1 MIRVLTFLLLLAS
14 AVVPQAAP
22 AAYDKENPLKRRVA
36 SVFISKAFI
45 NEQLK
50 ARTVKAPMFKGLK
63 IELDDKSDE
72 MYLLGKIQVPLEEM
86 RTMNVE
92 PGLGEFKFRLTMKPS
107 VTKDGHLVLEFPL
120 QETYFYPASTNGSK
134 NDRIIVPTELL
145 SLGLAS
151 ARGYL
156 SALSGDMSTYDRKT
170 AKLKSELSALQRDI
184 KNEKDSA
191 KIEDLKLQK
200 KLLDLQIQAVPIERA
215 RMEATAKSV
224 NTILAFSGETD
235 IDLNE
240 EISARKN
247 AITLK
252 LKLSKLLP
260 YLKDIELGG
269 VRVSHDKVDGG
280 GEDYLVVDVDSQLE
294 EVPAPSQRGPRQQR
308 TALKTAPSLLIRL
321 NQNIFNS
328 KALGDI
334 KKSKMADIR
343 DFEMTLKDDGLHVSG
358 KWHKYFFNIPF
369 DTTVDFETTA
379 PDVFEI
385 RLREL
390 NVEGIDLKFLTKF
403 ALDAVKDRLDAA
415 LAGICTF
422 EYLGED
428 KDASH
433 VLKVTVE
440 PKKLV
445 PAYPNLHLVAVDVG
459 NRQFMLKIG
468 HTEEEKP

>member
-1 MIRVLTFLLLLAS
+1 MRVFLSFLVFILTMAS
-14 AVVPQAAP
+14 KAP
-22 AAYDKENPLKRRVA
+22 AAYDPENPLKRRVA
-36 SVFISKAFI
+36 SVFISKSFI

-50 ARTVKAPMFKGLK
+50 ARTAKAPIFQNFK
-63 IELDDKSDE
+63 IELDAKSDK
-72 MYLLGKIQVPLEEM
+72 MFLVGKIQVPLEEM
-86 RTMNVE
+86 RAMNYE
-92 PGLGEFKFRLTMKPS
+92 PGLGEFKFRVTIKPS

-120 QETYFYPASTNGSK
+120 KETYFYPAHSK
-134 NDRIIVPTELL
+134 DSKGDRVVVPVELL

-156 SALSGDMSTYDRKT
+156 SALSGDFSTYDRKT
-170 AKLKSELSALQRDI
+170 AKLKAEIKNIQRSI
-184 KNEKDSA
+184 INEKDPA
-191 KIEDLKLQK
+191 KVEDFKLQK
-200 KLLDLQIQAVPIERA
+200 KLIDLQLQAIPIERA
-215 RMEATAKSV
+215 RMEGTAKSV
-224 NTILAFSGETD
+224 NNILAFSGEKE
-235 IDLNE
+235 INLSE

-252 LKLSKLLP
+252 IRLSRLLP

-269 VRVSHDKVDGG
+269 VRISHDKIDGG

-308 TALKTAPSLLIRL
+308 VGLKVAPSLLIRL
-321 NQNIFNS
+321 NQNIFTS
-328 KALGDI
+328 KALVSMQ
-334 KKSKMADIR
+334 KSKMGEIR
-343 DFEMTLKDDGLHVSG
+343 DFEMALKDDGLHVSG
-358 KWHKYFFNIPF
+358 KWHKFFINFPF
-369 DTTVDFETTA
+369 DTTVDFVTTK

-390 NVEGIDLKFLTKF
+390 NVKGFDLKFLTKF

-415 LAGICTF
+415 LAGICSF
-422 EYLGED
+422 EYLGEGED
-428 KDASH
+428 ESQ
-433 VLKVTVE
+433 VLQVTVE

-468 HTEEEKP
+468 HIE

>member
-1 MIRVLTFLLLLAS
+1 MIRVLTFLLLLAP
-14 AVVPQAAP
+14 AVAP
-22 AAYDKENPLKRRVA
+22 LGVHAAYDKENPLKRRVA

-50 ARTVKAPMFKGLK
+50 ARTAKAQMFQNLK

-107 VTKDGHLVLEFPL
+107 VTQDGHLVLEFPL
-120 QETYFYPASTNGSK
+120 KETYFYPASTSGNQ

-145 SLGLAS
+145 SLGLAA

-156 SALSGDMSTYDRKT
+156 SALSGDMSTYDRKM
-170 AKLKSELSALQRDI
+170 AKLKSEMATLRRDI
-184 KNEKDSA
+184 KNEKDPV
-191 KIEDLKLQK
+191 KVEDLKLQK

-215 RMEATAKSV
+215 RMETTAKSV
-224 NTILAFSGETD
+224 NTILAFSGEKD
-235 IDLNE
+235 INLNE

-308 TALKTAPSLLIRL
+308 VALKAAPSLLIRL

-358 KWHKYFFNIPF
+358 KWHKYFINIPF

-390 NVEGIDLKFLTKF
+390 NIEGIDLKFLTKF

-422 EYLGED
+422 EYLGEG
-428 KDASH
+428 KDASQ

-468 HTEEEKP
+468 HTE

>member
-1 MIRVLTFLLLLAS
+1 MIRTLTSALVCVGIAALILSPQWALA
-14 AVVPQAAP
+14 AF
-22 AAYDKENPLKRRVA
+22 DKENPLKRRVA

-50 ARTVKAPMFKGLK
+50 ARTAKAPIFKDFK
-63 IELDDKSDE
+63 IELDDKSDQ
-72 MYLLGKIQVPLEEM
+72 MFLLGKIQVPLEEM
-86 RTMNVE
+86 RAMNYE
-92 PGLGEFKFRLTMKPS
+92 PGLGEFKFRVTMKPS

-120 QETYFYPASTNGSK
+120 KETYFFPAVSNDNK
-134 NDRIIVPTELL
+134 NDRVIVPVELL
-145 SLGLAS
+145 SLAMAS

-156 SALSGDMSTYDRKT
+156 SALSGDMSTFDRKL
-170 AKLKSELSALQRDI
+170 AKLKSEMAVIQKSI
-184 KNEKDSA
+184 KAEKDPA
-191 KIEDLKLQK
+191 KVDDLKLQK

-215 RMEATAKSV
+215 RMEGTAKSV
-224 NTILAFSGETD
+224 SNILAFSGEKD
-235 IDLNE
+235 INLNE
-240 EISARKN
+240 EIQARKN

-252 LKLSKLLP
+252 LRLSKLLP

-269 VRVSHDKVDGG
+269 VRISHDKVDGG

-308 TALKTAPSLLIRL
+308 VALKTAPSLLVRL
-321 NQNIFNS
+321 NQNIFAS
-328 KALGDI
+328 KALSSI
-334 KKSKMADIR
+334 KQSKMADIR
-343 DFEMTLKDDGLHVSG
+343 DFEMTLKEDGLHVSG
-358 KWHKYFFNIPF
+358 KYHKYFFNIPF
-369 DTTVDFETTA
+369 DTTVDFVTIK
-379 PDVFEI
+379 PDEFEI

-390 NVEGIDLKFLTKF
+390 NVEGIDLKFLTKY

-422 EYLGED
+422 EYLGEAQD
-428 KDASH
+428 ESH

-440 PKKLV
+440 PQKLV

-468 HTEEEKP
+468 HIE

>member
-1 MIRVLTFLLLLAS
+1 MIQALTLPLLFALAG
-14 AVVPQAAP
+14 AP
-22 AAYDKENPLKRRVA
+22 RGAHAAYDKENPLKRRVA

-45 NEQLK
+45 NEQLQARVAK
-50 ARTVKAPMFKGLK
+50 AQMFKALK
-63 IELDDKSDE
+63 IELNDKSDE
-72 MYLLGKIQVPLEEM
+72 LYLTGKIQVPLEEM

-120 QETYFYPASTNGSK
+120 KETYFYPASSNDGK

-170 AKLKSELSALQRDI
+170 AKLKSEMAVLRRDI
-184 KNEKDSA
+184 RDEKDPV

-200 KLLDLQIQAVPIERA
+200 KLLELQIQAIPMEQA

-224 NTILAFSGETD
+224 NTILAFSGEKEMN
-235 IDLNE
+235 LND

-247 AITLK
+247 ALTLK
-252 LKLSKLLP
+252 LQLSKLLP
-260 YLKDIELGG
+260 YLKDIALGG
-269 VRVSHDKVDGG
+269 LRVSHDKVDGG
-280 GEDYLVVDVDSQLE
+280 GEDYLVIDVDSQLE

-308 TALKTAPSLLIRL
+308 VALKTAPSLLIRL

-334 KKSKMADIR
+334 KKNKMADIR
-343 DFEMTLKDDGLHVSG
+343 DFEMALKDDGLHVSG
-358 KWHKYFFNIPF
+358 KWHKYFINIPF

-385 RLREL
+385 RLRKL
-390 NVEGIDLKFLTKF
+390 SVEGIDLKFLTKF

-415 LAGICTF
+415 LVGICTF

-428 KDASH
+428 KYENH
-433 VLKVTVE
+433 VLKVMVE

-468 HTEEEKP
+468 HVE

>member
-1 MIRVLTFLLLLAS
+1 MIRALTFLFLFVSTLAPHAS
-14 AVVPQAAP
+14 L
-22 AAYDKENPLKRRVA
+22 AAYDPKNPLKRRVA

-50 ARTVKAPMFKGLK
+50 ARTAKAPIFKDFK
-63 IELDDKSDE
+63 IELDDKSDQ
-72 MYLLGKIQVPLEEM
+72 MFLLGKIQVPLEEM

-92 PGLGEFKFRLTMKPS
+92 PGLGEFKFRVSMKPS

-120 QETYFYPASTNGSK
+120 KETYFYPASSVDNK
-134 NDRIIVPTELL
+134 NERVIVPVELL

-156 SALSGDMSTYDRKT
+156 SALSGDMSTFDRKA
-170 AKLKSELSALQRDI
+170 AKFKSEIAILQRAI
-184 KNEKDSA
+184 KAEKDPV
-191 KIEDLKLQK
+191 KVEDMKLQK
-200 KLLDLQIQAVPIERA
+200 KLLELRLQAVPIERT
-215 RMEATAKSV
+215 RMENTAKSV
-224 NTILAFSGETD
+224 SNILAFSGEKE
-235 IDLNE
+235 INLNE

-252 LKLSKLLP
+252 LRLSKLLP

-269 VRVSHDKVDGG
+269 VRISHDKVDGG

-294 EVPAPSQRGPRQQR
+294 EVPAPSQRGPRAQR
-308 TALKTAPSLLIRL
+308 VGLKVAPSLLIRL

-328 KALGDI
+328 KALASI
-334 KKSKMADIR
+334 QKNKMADIR
-343 DFEMTLKDDGLHVSG
+343 DFEMTLKEDGLHVSG
-358 KWHKYFFNIPF
+358 KWHKFFFNIPF
-369 DTTVDFETTA
+369 DTTVDFVTTA

-390 NVEGIDLKFLTKF
+390 NVEGIDFKFLTRF

-428 KDASH
+428 KDESH
-433 VLKVTVE
+433 VLQVKVQPE
-440 PKKLV
+440 KLV

-468 HTEEEKP
+468 HIE

>member
-1 MIRVLTFLLLLAS
+1 MIRVLTFLFLFAS
-14 AVVPQAAP
+14 MAAP
-22 AAYDKENPLKRRVA
+22 QLVHAAFDRNNPLKRRVA

-50 ARTVKAPMFKGLK
+50 LRAAKAQMFKELK

-72 MYLLGKIQVPLEEM
+72 LYLLGRMQVPLEEM
-86 RTMNVE
+86 QAMNYE
-92 PGLGEFKFRLTMKPS
+92 PGLGDFRFRMTMKPS

-120 QETYFYPASTNGSK
+120 KETYFYPANSKDSK
-134 NDRIIVPTELL
+134 NERVIVPVELL
-145 SLGLAS
+145 SLALAS

-170 AKLKSELSALQRDI
+170 AKIKTELKTIQRAI
-184 KNEKDSA
+184 STEKDPD
-191 KIEDLKLQK
+191 KVEDLKLQK
-200 KLLDLQIQAVPIERA
+200 KLANLQLQAVPIERA

-224 NTILAFSGETD
+224 NSILAFSGEKD
-235 IDLNE
+235 VNIND
-240 EISARKN
+240 EIIARKN

-252 LKLSKLLP
+252 LRLSKLLP

-280 GEDYLVVDVDSQLE
+280 GEDYFVIDVDSQLE
-294 EVPAPSQRGPRQQR
+294 DVPAPSQRGPRQER
-308 TALKTAPSLLIRL
+308 VALKVAPALLIRL
-321 NQNIFNS
+321 NQNIFAS
-328 KALGDI
+328 KALVSM
-334 KKSKMADIR
+334 KKSKMSADIR

-369 DTTVDFETTA
+369 DTTVDFVTTG

-390 NVEGIDLKFLTKF
+390 NVEGIDLKFLTKY
-403 ALDAVKDRLDAA
+403 ALDAVKDSLDSA
-415 LAGICTF
+415 LAGICEF

-428 KDASH
+428 KDESH
-433 VLKVTVE
+433 VLRVKVE

-445 PAYPNLHLVAVDVG
+445 PAYPNLHMVAVDVG
-459 NRQFMLKIG
+459 NRQFMLKVG
-468 HTEEEKP
+468 HIEQEK

>member
-1 MIRVLTFLLLLAS
+1 MIRVLTFLVIF
-14 AVVPQAAP
+14 AVVATPRWSP
-22 AAYDKENPLKRRVA
+22 AAYDPKNPLKRRVA

-50 ARTVKAPMFKGLK
+50 ARTAKAPTFKDFK
-63 IELDDKSDE
+63 IELDDKTDQ
-72 MYLLGKIQVPLEEM
+72 MYLTGKIQVPLEEM
-86 RTMNVE
+86 QAVNFE
-92 PGLGEFKFRLTMKPS
+92 PGLGEFRFRVTLKPS

-120 QETYFYPASTNGSK
+120 KETYFYPANTNDSK
-134 NDRIIVPTELL
+134 KDRVIVPVELL

-156 SALSGDMSTYDRKT
+156 SALSGDMSTYDRKA
-170 AKLKSELSALQRDI
+170 AKLKADLATIQRTI
-184 KNEKDSA
+184 KTEEDPA
-191 KIEDLKLQK
+191 KVEDLKLQK
-200 KLLDLQIQAVPIERA
+200 KLIDLQLQAVPIERA
-215 RMEATAKSV
+215 RMENTARSV
-224 NTILAFSGETD
+224 SNILAFSGEKE
-235 IDLNE
+235 INLNE

-252 LKLSKLLP
+252 LRLSKLLP
-260 YLKDIELGG
+260 YLQDIELGG

-280 GEDYLVVDVDSQLE
+280 GEDYVVVDVDSQLE
-294 EVPAPSQRGPRQQR
+294 EAPAPSQRGPRQQR
-308 TALKTAPSLLIRL
+308 VGLKVAPLLLIRL

-328 KALGDI
+328 KALVSI
-334 KKSKMADIR
+334 QKNKMSDIR
-343 DFEMTLKDDGLHVSG
+343 DFEMELKDDGLHVSG
-358 KWHKYFFNIPF
+358 KWHKYFINVPF
-369 DTTVDFETTA
+369 DTTVDFVTTA

-385 RLREL
+385 RLRQL
-390 NVEGIDLKFLTKF
+390 SIKGIDFKFLTKY

-428 KDASH
+428 KDESQ
-433 VLKVTVE
+433 VLKVKVE
-440 PKKLV
+440 PEKLV

-468 HTEEEKP
+468 HIE